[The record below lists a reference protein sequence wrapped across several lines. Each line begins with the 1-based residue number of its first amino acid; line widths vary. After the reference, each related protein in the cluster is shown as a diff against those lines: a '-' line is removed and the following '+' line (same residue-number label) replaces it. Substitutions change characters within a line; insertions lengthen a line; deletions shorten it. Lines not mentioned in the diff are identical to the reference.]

1 MKIAAYQ
8 LLIGAEVQ
16 KNLESNGLARKRP
29 PSKTG
34 SSEEP
39 PTWQSKFEASTDR
52 TKAEMV
58 DAYSRSD
65 PFLPFSFAG
74 AVN

>member
-8 LLIGAEVQ
+8 LPTGAEVQ
-16 KNLESNGLARKRP
+16 KNLESNGLARKSP

-39 PTWQSKFEASTDR
+39 PTWQRK
-52 TKAEMV
+52 KAEMV
-58 DAYSRSD
+58 DVYSRSD